1 MGSVGWIVTDWLQ
14 GEGWGVGW
22 WGVGRQS
29 GGAVG
34 WSAGV
39 NGFCWLDRYRLAAG

>member
-1 MGSVGWIVTDWLQ
+1 MDSVGWIVTDWLQ
-14 GEGWGVGW
+14 GEGWGGGVV
-22 WGVGRQS
+22 GVGRQS

-39 NGFCWLDRYRLAAG
+39 EMHD

>member
-1 MGSVGWIVTDWLQ
+1 MGS
-14 GEGWGVGW
+14 GVVA
-22 WGVGRQS
+22 VGRQS

-39 NGFCWLDRYRLAAG
+39 EMHDYDCV